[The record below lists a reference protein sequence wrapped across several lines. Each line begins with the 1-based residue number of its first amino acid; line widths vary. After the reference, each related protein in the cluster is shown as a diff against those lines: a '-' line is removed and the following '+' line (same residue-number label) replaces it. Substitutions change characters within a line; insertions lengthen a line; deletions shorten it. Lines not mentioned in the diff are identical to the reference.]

1 MVMKKRFLIIALLPL
16 LLLAPAGPSSAGM
29 VSLTFDDGL
38 AGTYAYGFQV
48 LKKYDMHGTVGLI
61 YQRLMSGNDDYMT
74 PAQAL
79 DLQKHG
85 WEIASHSYTHK
96 RPFDIPEYYSSEQIK
111 GWGWDDD
118 KKKTYQAD
126 YEYAQISCLMESG
139 KQLREADTL
148 DQMEKTAGSFYFDRV
163 IEALH
168 VRPFKAKEP
177 AKLDISSC
185 SYEREMEES
194 RKALEKHGLHV
205 QTYITPYNSWTD
217 ELKPVGRK
225 YYKYIVT
232 GSDTFNRRESFD
244 PAWITRIVVSTNDTV
259 NGLMR
264 QIKDKAV
271 QQDGWVVFCM
281 HDVGRNVGWEPW
293 DAERLERLCAWL
305 QQEKIPVVTISE
317 GAALMMGQA
326 PAVKKAP

>member
-1 MVMKKRFLIIALLPL
+1 MMMKKPLIKIAVLL
-16 LLLAPAGPSSAGM
+16 LLLALAMPCRAGM

-38 AGTYAYGFQV
+38 SGTYAYGFQV
-48 LKKYDMHGTVGLI
+48 LKKYNMPGTVGLI
-61 YQRLMSGNDDYMT
+61 YERLMSGNDDYMT

-85 WEIASHSYTHK
+85 WEIASHSSTHK
-96 RPFDIPEYYSSEQIK
+96 RPVDIPEYYASEQIK
-111 GWGWDDD
+111 GWRWDDD
-118 KKKTYQAD
+118 KIKTYQAD

-139 KQLREADTL
+139 KPLREADSL

-163 IEALH
+163 IEELH

-194 RKALEKHGLHV
+194 RKALEKQGFHV
-205 QTYITPYNSWTD
+205 QTYITPYNSWTQ

-244 PAWITRIVVSTNDTV
+244 PAWITRIVISSNDTV
-259 NGLMR
+259 NGLIR

-271 QQDGWVVFCM
+271 QQDGWVIFCL
-281 HDVGRNVGWEPW
+281 HDIGRNVGWEPW

-305 QQEKIPVVTISE
+305 QQENIPVVTISQ
-317 GAALMMGQA
+317 GAAIMLGQA
-326 PAVKKAP
+326 TAVKKAP

>member
-1 MVMKKRFLIIALLPL
+1 MKKLQIISVSAVLFF
-16 LLLAPAGPSSAGM
+16 AVAVPSLAGM

-38 AGTYAYGFQV
+38 SGTYAYGFQV

-61 YQRLMSGNDDYMT
+61 YERLMSGNDDYMT

-85 WEIASHSYTHK
+85 WEIASHSSTHK
-96 RPFDIPEYYSSEQIK
+96 RPFDIPEFYTSEQIK
-111 GWGWDDD
+111 GWHRDDE

-126 YEYAQISCLMESG
+126 YEYAQISCLRESGRPLREMES
-139 KQLREADTL
+139 L
-148 DQMEKTAGSFYFDRV
+148 DEMERTAGSFYFDRV
-163 IEALH
+163 IEELH

-194 RKALEKHGLHV
+194 RKALEKHGFHV
-205 QTYITPYNSWTD
+205 QTYITPYNSWTA
-217 ELKPVGRK
+217 ELKPAGRK

-244 PAWITRIVVSTNDTV
+244 PAWITRIVVSSSDTV
-259 NGLMR
+259 NGIIR

-271 QQDGWVVFCM
+271 QQDGWVIFCM
-281 HDVGRNVGWEPW
+281 HDIGRNIGWEPW

-305 QQEKIPVVTISE
+305 QQEKIQVVTIAE
-317 GAALMMGQA
+317 GAAIMESRTQPSA
-326 PAVKKAP
+326 KAP